1 MLNEVFTIDE
11 VFFFLHL
18 RNLFFE
24 GPQLAYPSST
34 FEVISLVKFDVVK
47 HIIIVQFKQDD
58 HPSKELESFIEDI
71 KSRTVQKGK
80 NLYVDAYFALRMCLQ
95 YYMQEKK
102 LFLTRLRESF
112 ARFSLTGESDM
123 NSMLGFFEFRDFC
136 RSNLKHTS

>member
-102 LFLTRLRESF
+102 LFLARLRESF
-112 ARFSLTGESDM
+112 ARFSLTGGSDM